1 MNIDITSALPDNP
14 FVNPLPYTIVL
25 CRPEGSWNIGSVCR
39 AMKTMNCLDL
49 RIVGNKNDY
58 QEDQIRTLAIHAFDV
73 WEQARFF
80 EPSID
85 GLKQAV
91 RGCSLVAGTT
101 RRMGQKRKSWGMTP
115 NQLASFTLSNSN
127 SFTAIVF
134 GNERTG
140 LTDEELD
147 CCSVAVNIPSND
159 AFPSLNLSHAVQIL
173 TYTLFTHET
182 EKQRGYTPISQERIQ
197 KMVASI
203 GEKTDKIGLFQLAG
217 RSKHDQF
224 MESVFARAGLSEGEA
239 KRIEKLFHSMAFIK
253 SRYDSD
259 E

>member
-14 FVNPLPYTIVL
+14 LVKPLPYTIVL

-39 AMKTMNCLDL
+39 AMKNMNCLDL

-58 QEDQIRTLAIHAFDV
+58 QEDHIRTLAIHAFDV

-80 EPSID
+80 EPTTK
-85 GLKQAV
+85 GFQEAV
-91 RGCSLVAGTT
+91 SDCTLVAGTT
-101 RRMGQKRKSWGMTP
+101 RRMGQKRKSWGMAP
-115 NQLASFTLSNSN
+115 SQLAEFALRNSR
-127 SFTAIVF
+127 SFTAVVF

-140 LTDEELD
+140 LTEEEID
-147 CCSVAVNIPSND
+147 CCSVAVNIPSNS
-159 AFPSLNLSHAVQIL
+159 AFPSLNLSHAVQII
-173 TYTLFTHET
+173 TYSLYTHEI
-182 EKQRGYTPISQERIQ
+182 EKQRGYIPIPQKRIQ

-203 GEKTDKIGLFQLAG
+203 GENTDKLGLFQLSG

-224 MESVFARAGLSEGEA
+224 LESVFARASLSEGEA
-239 KRIEKLFHSMAFIK
+239 KRIEKLFHCMAFIK
-253 SRYDSD
+253 SRCDPD